1 MSETHSDETGFWQ
14 CEHGHA
20 VLHSSAPR
28 IAEDLKKAICPVVLP
43 SGDTC
48 SLLCD
53 WIQKEKPSA
62 KALLDVIDKEL
73 DQLERELQQEKEA
86 FAKKCAEI
94 KKEIAAPVEITPRID
109 ELLLLKGGVVID
121 PTNRHPIREADVLI
135 VNGKI
140 HAVGRNIEFTNKN
153 LPTVD
158 VTGMLV
164 MPGLVDLHVH
174 FREPGTEGETIAT
187 GVEAAVAGGF
197 TTVCVMPN
205 TNPAIDRRE
214 RVEWQRETAAKHG
227 KARVQVVGAI
237 TVDRAG
243 KEVDAGLLNAMVKGG
258 AVALSDDGN
267 GVQNAELM
275 LKAMLVAADLG
286 IPISDHA
293 EFSCLAG
300 PGVINLGTISESWKV
315 KGKPPIAEEAMIAR
329 DIELARATGVHLHVG
344 HISTARGVELVRRA
358 KHEGIH
364 VTAEVTPHHLI
375 LNETHL
381 VRNMATEPDVVDMG
395 LDPNKKMNPPLRTN
409 RDCVALWEGLID
421 GTIDAIATDHAP
433 HPDAKK
439 KLGIV
444 DAPNGVTGLETAFSS
459 IYTRTRAM
467 AVTSRLLSP
476 VRLVE
481 LFSTGPARLF
491 NLPGGTLRHGAPADV
506 TVFNG
511 DSSWRVNPDVMRS
524 QSKNTAFAGQWLNG
538 EVIYTIVGGKI
549 VYDNSKKNPH
559 VASTVPHPAS
569 DWALSFCSSCGVS
582 H

>member
-1 MSETHSDETGFWQ
+1 MSETRSDENDQ
-14 CEHGHA
+14 N
-20 VLHSSAPR
+20 
-28 IAEDLKKAICPVVLP
+28 
-43 SGDTC
+43 
-48 SLLCD
+48 
-53 WIQKEKPSA
+53 EKPSI
-62 KALLDVIDKEL
+62 KEMLGGIDKEL
-73 DQLERELQQEKEA
+73 DQLERELQEEKNA
-86 FAKKCAEI
+86 FVRRGDT
-94 KKEIAAPVEITPRID
+94 PVEITPRVD

-300 PGVINLGTISESWKV
+300 PGVINLGTVSESWKV

-364 VTAEVTPHHLI
+364 VTAEVTPHHLV
-375 LNETHL
+375 LNEKHL
-381 VRNMATEPDVVDMG
+381 VKDLEAMSADGIYMG

-491 NLPGGTLRHGAPADV
+491 NLPGGTLRQGAPADV

-524 QSKNTAFAGQWLNG
+524 QSKNTPFAGQWLNG

-559 VASTVPHPAS
+559 VASSVPRLAS
-569 DWALSFCSSCGVS
+569 DWALSFCASCGVS